1 MPGRAK
7 VEGVG
12 EAKVDL
18 PLSLPPLESVGKSA
32 FTFVRSRR
40 VLVGIVIVTAF
51 RPQLI
56 RAPSS
61 FDRLLNRVSLHNRL
75 EALAWLC
82 QADTTLCCVK
92 WVCFYA
98 MTLGRKRSFGC
109 GRDQTKSHKAI
120 RSTLPQAAGIVL
132 LSETKARLFC
142 QQFSEIA
149 SRSQPR
155 EFREGSHAQHFRARR
170 V

>member
-92 WVCFYA
+92 WGMLLRNDIGEEA
-98 MTLGRKRSFGC
+98 ELRMRPRSN
-109 GRDQTKSHKAI
+109 
-120 RSTLPQAAGIVL
+120 
-132 LSETKARLFC
+132 
-142 QQFSEIA
+142 EIA
-149 SRSQPR
+149 QSDTQYPSASCRYRS
-155 EFREGSHAQHFRARR
+155 A
-170 V
+170 